1 MSETATLVCNEVWG
15 GNGAAATPLTRPGL
29 EGFVYSLPYHD
40 EAAGGDVHYV
50 SSCGTGRI
58 TRVMLADVMG
68 HGESAADVAGYLR
81 SLMRR
86 YLNHIEPHNLASEV
100 SRLLHSEPAGE
111 GRFATSVI
119 LTFFAPTG
127 ELSLCN
133 AGHPAPLLY
142 RQRDARWHALPRRAD
157 KPYATNLPLGIEEG
171 EGYDEQVLGLDPG
184 DAVLLY
190 TDGIIEATTSR
201 GEQLGAEG
209 LRNVLEELGSPAKWA
224 DSNGVCDRVMG
235 VIRNRGYGFEADD
248 VSIVLLRCVG
258 RSNGAGMREK
268 LSAMARTLRDI
279 GRGATVPWPEA
290 SVRNLL
296 GGVLPPLSQVKPKH
310 RGSS

>member
-1 MSETATLVCNEVWG
+1 MSETASLACNEVWG
-15 GNGAAATPLTRPGL
+15 GNGATEAPLSLPGL
-29 EGFVYSLPYHD
+29 EGHVYCLPYHD
-40 EAAGGDVHYV
+40 QAAGGDLHYV

-142 RQRDARWHALPRRAD
+142 RKREGKWHPLRRRSD

-171 EGYDEQVLGLDPG
+171 GGYDEQVLNLAPD
-184 DAVLLY
+184 DAVVLY
-190 TDGIIEATTSR
+190 TDGLIEANTPD
-201 GEQLGAEG
+201 GEQLGTEG
-209 LRNVLEELGSPAKWA
+209 LIGILQELGDPASREHAGDLCEHVLEAARL
-224 DSNGVCDRVMG
+224 NGYNLDG
-235 VIRNRGYGFEADD
+235 DD
-248 VSIVLLRCVG
+248 VSFVVLRCAG
-258 RSNGAGMREK
+258 RSNGVGMRDRMA
-268 LSAMARTLRDI
+268 AMVRTLRDI
-279 GRGATVPWPEA
+279 AGGDTIPWPEV

-296 GGVLPPLSQVKPKH
+296 GGVIPAMSRVKPKD
-310 RGSS
+310 RPAP

>member
-1 MSETATLVCNEVWG
+1 MSQTVTLACNEVWG
-15 GNGAAATPLTRPGL
+15 GNGATEESLSRPGI
-29 EGFVYSLPYHD
+29 EGYVYSLPYRD
-40 EAAGGDVHYV
+40 EAAGGDLHYV

-68 HGESAADVAGYLR
+68 HGESASEVAGYLR

-86 YLNHIEPHNLASEV
+86 YLNHIEPHNLATEV
-100 SRLLHSEPAGE
+100 SRLLHSEPAGG

-142 RQRDARWHALPRRAD
+142 RKRDGKWHPLPRRSD
-157 KPYATNLPLGIEEG
+157 QPYPTNLPLGVDVEEG
-171 EGYDEQVLGLDPG
+171 GGYDEQVLGLDPG
-184 DAVLLY
+184 DAVVLY
-190 TDGIIEATTSR
+190 TDGLVEATADN
-201 GEQLGAEG
+201 GEQIGTEG
-209 LRNVLEELGSPAKWA
+209 LLDILRSLGSPPSSSESGKLSERLLESAR
-224 DSNGVCDRVMG
+224 SQ
-235 VIRNRGYGFEADD
+235 GYSLAGDD

-258 RSNGAGMREK
+258 RSNGAGMGDR
-268 LSAMARTLRDI
+268 LTAMVRTLRDM
-279 GRGATVPWPEA
+279 GRGAPIPWPEV

-296 GGVLPPLSQVKPKH
+296 GGVIPGMSRVKPRK
-310 RGSS
+310 GG